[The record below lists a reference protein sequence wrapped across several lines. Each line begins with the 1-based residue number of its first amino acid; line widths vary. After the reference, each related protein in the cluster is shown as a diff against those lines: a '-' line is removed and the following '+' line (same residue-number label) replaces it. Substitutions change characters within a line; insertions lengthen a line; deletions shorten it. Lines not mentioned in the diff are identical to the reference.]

1 VVKAWLADLVYDG
14 REHTVHCGEHVPAGL
29 VDVQVP
35 GGGVALGDRLRQRA
49 QQPRARR
56 EHPSQ
61 GALSDVEP
69 VVVQRGDDPV
79 RGAAQH
85 ELLIRKSSRGRAS
98 GTTGLAWLRR
108 GAGAGEAVV
117 RRRARG

>member
-1 VVKAWLADLVYDG
+1 MTPKLATARTLYDG

-35 GGGVALGDRLRQRA
+35 GGGVASGDRLRQRA

-69 VVVQRGDDPV
+69 VVGQRGDDPV

-85 ELLIRKSSRGRAS
+85 ELLTQQPGH
-98 GTTGLAWLRR
+98 
-108 GAGAGEAVV
+108 EP
-117 RRRARG
+117 